1 MGDGEPDEAGWEVM
15 APSRGWLPAS
25 MQGVVADGEATIS
38 FSCSVFTIHH
48 HYPYHL

>member
-1 MGDGEPDEAGWEVM
+1 MGDGEPDEAGWKVM
-15 APSRGWLPAS
+15 ASSRSWLPAS

-48 HYPYHL
+48 HHPYHL